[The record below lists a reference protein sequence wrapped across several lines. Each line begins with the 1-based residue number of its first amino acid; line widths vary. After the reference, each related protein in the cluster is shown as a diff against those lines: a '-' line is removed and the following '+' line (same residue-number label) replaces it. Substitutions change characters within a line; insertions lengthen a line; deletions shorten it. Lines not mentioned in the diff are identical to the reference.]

1 MKCQHIVANIMSH
14 RVNALI
20 LVFVMAL
27 APLVPLAS
35 AHPSI
40 GLSTDSSH
48 IILSP
53 GEATNLTLTI
63 HNNGSS
69 IETYSVAVSG
79 FGSTWEVIP
88 ADENVS
94 NVIPTYSASTT
105 IAIRLATSAVPSDSG
120 SLTITVHEP
129 DSNVS
134 SDIEVTL
141 SVQPIYLPAINAN
154 SAGDN
159 GLVEMAPGDEL
170 NLSIAITNSGNVND
184 TILLSADQSPDITG
198 FWANWTTGGGSN
210 NSNNT
215 GGNSTGG
222 NSTGGNS
229 TGGNSTGGN
238 STGGNSTGGNSTGGN
253 STGGNSTGGNSTG
266 GNSTGEGSDSR
277 SARSGT
283 IPQGWLVRFVDDSMD
298 TMNPAEVRYAILQ
311 VIIPSNQEPGYI
323 GFDLFAASVFG
334 NFSVSTTLVVN
345 VTATHELSFSHT
357 PGQTLLPGNNTTS
370 TVEITS
376 LSSADGDWTWQAMV
390 DSGDCTVELSEYQSN
405 IIKDSVYNLEV
416 VITAGINTHVN
427 DVCTIKIDATLDT
440 DNTITEHYDF
450 DVYLGQIWGLSMVL
464 PTSIK
469 LDVDESETFNVAITN
484 LGTEEDTISLIGIDA
499 EGVTFT
505 NPEPV
510 TLARGASQYVVME
523 VMIDSSIVGNIS
535 LDFTIS
541 STNSGA
547 GSVNSSGI
555 FEVKEYAEMQISG
568 PADNRIVII
577 PGQNSS
583 IQFELSNDGTRDLE
597 LSASIIG
604 LPNGISVVKGLEAI
618 SLAAN
623 ESVNVELELL
633 STSGLQP
640 NSDSFTITFD
650 GGWVSADLTLELQI
664 TDRHEVLIDSSE
676 DRIIASPLGNS
687 NLTLQVTNLGTS
699 TETFVANINNSQVS
713 DWFTISV
720 DVLSLTLDAG
730 QSGTIT
736 ISAREIASGAPV
748 DGNDL
753 LITVTSTAD
762 SMIYDSLSIDVI
774 PQVADGMIT
783 IMSDDDKAAPGET
796 IYGNV
801 IITNMGTAIDSMQI
815 DTLELDCNLDNVVV
829 ELAPS
834 MSSNPIPWSCTIDE
848 NTNAG
853 QYALTFRLTS
863 AARSEMMVTAS
874 ESYQVESTW
883 NDEVIVFTLDS
894 NTLTFDESVEQQTIS
909 LTICNQANTFVE
921 GTLELIGKNEPQ
933 MDGVFYRAG
942 ETGINS
948 TYSLASNGCQDFR
961 LMLTP
966 LNLDGFDAILVINS
980 VSQVEGQT
988 VRDESQEIT
997 ANVAG
1002 PHLAPDGLNL
1012 GILELDNKNSLILLA
1027 SGWAIA
1033 LLLVTYIRYFRKP
1046 AQIEEEEEEEEVPLG
1061 PNEVRVDEYNKVTC
1075 CSCEA
1080 RLGVPE
1086 GSEPPFRFTC
1096 PKCDTRIRVVE

>member
-1 MKCQHIVANIMSH
+1 MSH

-20 LVFVMAL
+20 LVLVMAL

-40 GLSTDSSH
+40 GLTTDSSH
-48 IILSP
+48 VILSP

-79 FGSTWEVIP
+79 FGSAWEIIP
-88 ADENVS
+88 ADANVS
-94 NVIPTYSASTT
+94 NVIPTYSATTT

-120 SLTITVHEP
+120 ILTITVHEP
-129 DSNVS
+129 DANVS
-134 SDIEVTL
+134 SEIEVTL
-141 SVQPIYLPAINAN
+141 SVQPMYLPAINAN
-154 SAGDN
+154 LAGDN
-159 GLVEMAPGDEL
+159 GLVQMAPGDEL
-170 NLSIAITNSGNVND
+170 NLSIGITNSGNVND

-210 NSNNT
+210 NSN
-215 GGNSTGG
+215 STGG

-238 STGGNSTGGNSTGGN
+238 STGGNSSSGDGL
-253 STGGNSTGGNSTG
+253 
-266 GNSTGEGSDSR
+266 DSR

-298 TMNPAEVRYAILQ
+298 TMNPAEMRYATLQ

-334 NFSVSTTLVVN
+334 NYSVSTTLVVN
-345 VTATHELSFSHT
+345 VTAIHDLSFSHT
-357 PGQTLLPGNNTTS
+357 AGQTLLPGNNTTS

-390 DSGDCTVELSEYQSN
+390 EIGDCTVELSEYQSF
-405 IIKDSVYNLEV
+405 ILKDSVYDLEMA
-416 VITAGINTHVN
+416 ITAGINTNVN

-440 DNTITEHYDF
+440 DNTVTEQFDF
-450 DVYLGQIWGLSMVL
+450 DVYLGQTWGLSMVL

-469 LDVDESETFNVAITN
+469 LDVDEAETFNVAITN

-555 FEVKEYAEMQISG
+555 FEVKEYAEMEISG

-597 LSASIIG
+597 LTASIVG
-604 LPNGISVVKGLEAI
+604 LPNGISVVKGLETI

-623 ESVNVELELL
+623 ESVNLELELS

-650 GGWVSADLTLELQI
+650 GGWISADLTLELQI
-664 TDRHEVLIDSSE
+664 TDRHEVLVDSSE

-736 ISAREIASGAPV
+736 ISAREITSGAPV

-762 SMIYDSLSIDVI
+762 SMVYDTLSIDVI

-801 IITNMGTAIDSMQI
+801 IITNMGTASDSMQI
-815 DTLELDCNLDNVVV
+815 NTLELDCNLDNVVV

-834 MSSNPIPWSCTIDE
+834 MSSTPIPWSCTIED
-848 NTNAG
+848 NANAG
-853 QYALTFRLTS
+853 PYALTFRLTS
-863 AARSEMMVTAS
+863 AARSEMMVTS
-874 ESYQVESTW
+874 YESYQVESTW
-883 NDEVIVFTLDS
+883 NNDVIAFTLDS

-921 GTLELIGKNEPQ
+921 GTLELLGKNEPQ

-948 TYSLASNGCQDFR
+948 TYNLASNGCQDFR

-966 LNLDGFDAILVINS
+966 LNLDGFDAVLVISS

-1002 PHLAPDGLNL
+1002 PHIAPDGLNL

-1027 SGWAIA
+1027 TGWAVA
-1033 LLLVTYIRYFRKP
+1033 LLLITYIRYFRKP
-1046 AQIEEEEEEEEVPLG
+1046 AQIEEEDEEEEEVPLG

>member
-1 MKCQHIVANIMSH
+1 MSH

-298 TMNPAEVRYAILQ
+298 TMNPAEVRYATLQ

-834 MSSNPIPWSCTIDE
+834 MSSNPIPWTCTIDE

-863 AARSEMMVTAS
+863 SARSEMMVTAS

>member
-48 IILSP
+48 VILSP

-79 FGSTWEVIP
+79 FGSTWEVTP

-94 NVIPTYSASTT
+94 NVIPTYSATTT

-120 SLTITVHEP
+120 TLTITVHEP

-170 NLSIAITNSGNVND
+170 NLSIAVTNSGNVND
-184 TILLSADQSPDITG
+184 TILLSADQSPDLAG
-198 FWANWTTGGGSN
+198 FWANWTSGGGSN
-210 NSNNT
+210 NN
-215 GGNSTGG
+215 NSTGG

-283 IPQGWLVRFVDDSMD
+283 IPQGWLVRFIDDSMD
-298 TMNPAEVRYAILQ
+298 TMNPAEVRYATLQ

-345 VTATHELSFSHT
+345 VTATHDLSFAHT

-390 DSGDCTVELSEYQSN
+390 DSGDCTVELSEYQFN
-405 IIKDSVYNLEV
+405 ILKDSVYNLEME
-416 VITAGINTHVN
+416 ITAGINTHVN
-427 DVCTIKIDATLDT
+427 DVCTIKIDGTLDT

-484 LGTEEDTISLIGIDA
+484 LGTEDDTISLIGIDA

-568 PADNRIVII
+568 PADNRIVIV

-583 IQFELSNDGTRDLE
+583 IQIELSNDGTRDLE

-604 LPNGISVVKGLEAI
+604 LPNGISVVKGLESI

-623 ESVNVELELL
+623 ESVNIELELL

-640 NSDSFTITFD
+640 NSNSFTITFD

-753 LITVTSTAD
+753 QITVTSTAD
-762 SMIYDSLSIDVI
+762 SMIYDTLSIDVI

-815 DTLELDCNLDNVVV
+815 DTLELDCNLNNVVV

-834 MSSNPIPWSCTIDE
+834 MSSTPIPWSCTIDE
-848 NTNAG
+848 KTNAG
-853 QYALTFRLTS
+853 QNALTFRLTS

-921 GTLELIGKNEPQ
+921 GTLEMIGKNEPQ

-1012 GILELDNKNSLILLA
+1012 GILELDNKNTLILLA

-1033 LLLVTYIRYFRKP
+1033 LLLATYIRYFRKP
-1046 AQIEEEEEEEEVPLG
+1046 EQIEEEEEEEEVPLG

>member
-1 MKCQHIVANIMSH
+1 MSH

-48 IILSP
+48 VILSP

-79 FGSTWEVIP
+79 FGSTWEIIP
-88 ADENVS
+88 ADANVS
-94 NVIPTYSASTT
+94 NVIPTYSATTT

-120 SLTITVHEP
+120 TLTITVHEP

-170 NLSIAITNSGNVND
+170 NLSIAVTNSGNVND
-184 TILLSADQSPDITG
+184 TILLSADQSPDLAG
-198 FWANWTTGGGSN
+198 FWANWTSGGGSN
-210 NSNNT
+210 NNNSTGGNST

-283 IPQGWLVRFVDDSMD
+283 IPQGWLVRFIDDSMD
-298 TMNPAEVRYAILQ
+298 TMNPAEVRYATLQ

-345 VTATHELSFSHT
+345 VTATHDLSFAHT

-390 DSGDCTVELSEYQSN
+390 DSGDCTVELSEYQFN
-405 IIKDSVYNLEV
+405 ILKDSVYNLEME
-416 VITAGINTHVN
+416 ITAGINTHVN
-427 DVCTIKIDATLDT
+427 DVCTIKIDGTLDT

-484 LGTEEDTISLIGIDA
+484 LGTEDDTISLIGIDA

-568 PADNRIVII
+568 PADNRIVIV

-583 IQFELSNDGTRDLE
+583 IQIELSNDGTRDLE

-604 LPNGISVVKGLEAI
+604 LPNGISVVKGLESI

-623 ESVNVELELL
+623 ESVNIELELL

-640 NSDSFTITFD
+640 NSNSFTITFD

-753 LITVTSTAD
+753 QITVTSTAD
-762 SMIYDSLSIDVI
+762 SMIYDTLSIDVI

-815 DTLELDCNLDNVVV
+815 DTLELDCNLNNVVV

-834 MSSNPIPWSCTIDE
+834 MSSTPIPWSCTIDE
-848 NTNAG
+848 KTNAG
-853 QYALTFRLTS
+853 QNALTFRLTS

-921 GTLELIGKNEPQ
+921 GTLEMIGKNEPQ

-1012 GILELDNKNSLILLA
+1012 GILELDNKNTLILLA

-1033 LLLVTYIRYFRKP
+1033 LLLATYIRYFRKP
-1046 AQIEEEEEEEEVPLG
+1046 EQIEEEEEEEEVPLG

>member
-1 MKCQHIVANIMSH
+1 MSH

-79 FGSTWEVIP
+79 FGSTWEIIP

-105 IAIRLATSAVPSDSG
+105 IAVRLATSAVPSDSG
-120 SLTITVHEP
+120 TLTITVHEP

-134 SDIEVTL
+134 SEIEVTL

-184 TILLSADQSPDITG
+184 TILLSVDQSPDITG

-210 NSNNT
+210 NSNSTGGNNT

-253 STGGNSTGGNSTG
+253 STGGNSTGGNGTSG
-266 GNSTGEGSDSR
+266 DGSESRSSR
-277 SARSGT
+277 SAST
-283 IPQGWLVRFVDDSMD
+283 PQGWLVRFVDDSMD
-298 TMNPAEVRYAILQ
+298 TMNPAEMRYATLHIN
-311 VIIPSNQEPGYI
+311 IPSNQEPGYI
-323 GFDLFAASVFG
+323 GLDLFAASVFG

-345 VTATHELSFSHT
+345 VTAVHELSFSHT
-357 PGQTLLPGNNTTS
+357 AGITLLPGNNTTS
-370 TVEITS
+370 TVKITS

-390 DSGDCTVELSEYQSN
+390 ESGDCIVELSEYQTN
-405 IIKDSVYNLEV
+405 IVKGSIFDLDMI
-416 VITAGINTHVN
+416 ITAGINTHVN
-427 DVCTIKIDATLDT
+427 DVCSIKIDATLDT
-440 DNTITEHYDF
+440 DNTVTEQYDY
-450 DVYLGQIWGLSMVL
+450 DVYVGQDWGLSMVL

-484 LGTEEDTISLIGIDA
+484 QGTEEDTISLIGIDA

-523 VMIDSSIVGNIS
+523 VMIDSSVVGNIT

-541 STNSGA
+541 STNSGL
-547 GSVNSSGI
+547 GSVNSSGV
-555 FEVKEYAEMQISG
+555 FEVKEFAEMEISG

-583 IQFELSNDGTRDLE
+583 IQLE
-597 LSASIIG
+597 LTNGGTKDLDLTASIIG
-604 LPNGISVVKGLEAI
+604 LPNGISVVKGLEDV
-618 SLAAN
+618 SLQAN
-623 ESVNVELELL
+623 ESVTIELELL
-633 STSGLQP
+633 SSAGLQP
-640 NSDSFTITFD
+640 TSDSFTITFD
-650 GGWVSADLTLELQI
+650 GGWISEDLTLELQI
-664 TDRHEVLIDSSE
+664 TDRNEVVVDSSE
-676 DRIIASPLGNS
+676 DRIVASPLGNS
-687 NLTLQVTNLGTS
+687 SLTMQITNLGTS

-713 DWFTISV
+713 EWFTISV

-730 QSGTIT
+730 QSGSIT
-736 ISAREIASGAPV
+736 ISAREVAAGAPV
-748 DGNDL
+748 GGSDL
-753 LITVTSTAD
+753 VITVTSTAN
-762 SMIYDSLSIDVI
+762 SMSYDTLTIEVI
-774 PQVADGMIT
+774 PQVADGIIT
-783 IMSDDDKAAPGET
+783 IMSDDDSSAPGET
-796 IYGNV
+796 IHGEV
-801 IITNMGTAIDSMQI
+801 IITNMGTAVDSMRI
-815 DTLELDCNLDNVVV
+815 DTLELDCNLGEAVF
-829 ELAPS
+829 ELSPS
-834 MSSNPIPWSCTIDE
+834 MSSAPIPWECTIGE

-853 QYALTFRLTS
+853 PYALTFRLTS
-863 AARSEMMVTAS
+863 AARTDMMVTAS
-874 ESYQVESTW
+874 ESYEVKPIW
-883 NDEVIVFTLDS
+883 NDDVITFTFDS
-894 NTLTFDESVEQQTIS
+894 ETLTFDESNEQQTIS
-909 LTICNQANTFVE
+909 VTICNQANTFVE
-921 GTLELIGKNEPQ
+921 GSLELIGKNEPL
-933 MDGVFYRAG
+933 MDGVFFRAG

-966 LNLDGFDAILVINS
+966 LNLDGFDSVLVINS

-1002 PHLAPDGLNL
+1002 PTLAPDGLNL
-1012 GILELDNKNSLILLA
+1012 GILELDNKNSLILLTT
-1027 SGWAIA
+1027 GWVVS
-1033 LLLVTYIRYFRKP
+1033 LLLLTYIRYFRKP
-1046 AQIEEEEEEEEVPLG
+1046 SEIEEEVEEEEVPLG
-1061 PNEVRVDEYNKVTC
+1061 PNEVRIDEYDKVTC

-1096 PKCDTRIRVVE
+1096 PKCETRIRVVE

>member
-229 TGGNSTGGN
+229 TGGNSTG
-238 STGGNSTGGNSTGGN
+238 SNSTGGNSTGGN

-298 TMNPAEVRYAILQ
+298 TMNPAEVRYATLQ

-834 MSSNPIPWSCTIDE
+834 MSSNPIPWTCTIDE

>member
-1 MKCQHIVANIMSH
+1 MSH

-79 FGSTWEVIP
+79 FGSTWEIIP

-105 IAIRLATSAVPSDSG
+105 IAVRLATSAVPSDSG
-120 SLTITVHEP
+120 TLTITVHEP

-134 SDIEVTL
+134 SEIEVTL

-184 TILLSADQSPDITG
+184 TILLSVDQSPDITG

-210 NSNNT
+210 NS
-215 GGNSTGG
+215 NSTGG

-253 STGGNSTGGNSTG
+253 STGGNGTSGD
-266 GNSTGEGSDSR
+266 GSESRSSR
-277 SARSGT
+277 SAT
-283 IPQGWLVRFVDDSMD
+283 TPQGWLVRFVDDSMD
-298 TMNPAEVRYAILQ
+298 TMNPAEMRYATLQ
-311 VIIPSNQEPGYI
+311 INIPSNQEPGYI
-323 GFDLFAASVFG
+323 GLDLFAASVFG

-345 VTATHELSFSHT
+345 VTAVHELSFSHT
-357 PGQTLLPGNNTTS
+357 AGITLLPGNNTTS
-370 TVEITS
+370 TVKITS

-390 DSGDCTVELSEYQSN
+390 ESGDCIVELSEYQTN
-405 IIKDSVYNLEV
+405 IVKGSIFDLDMI
-416 VITAGINTHVN
+416 ITAGINTHVN
-427 DVCTIKIDATLDT
+427 DVCSIKIDATLDT
-440 DNTITEHYDF
+440 DNTVTEQYDY
-450 DVYLGQIWGLSMVL
+450 DVYVGQDWGLSMVL

-484 LGTEEDTISLIGIDA
+484 QGTEEDTISLIGIDA

-523 VMIDSSIVGNIS
+523 VMIDSSVVGNIT

-541 STNSGA
+541 STNSGL
-547 GSVNSSGI
+547 GSVNSSGV
-555 FEVKEYAEMQISG
+555 FEVKEFAEMEISG

-583 IQFELSNDGTRDLE
+583 IQLE
-597 LSASIIG
+597 LTNGGTKDLDLTASIIG
-604 LPNGISVVKGLEAI
+604 LPNGISVVKGLEDV
-618 SLAAN
+618 SLQAN
-623 ESVNVELELL
+623 ESVTIELELL
-633 STSGLQP
+633 SSAGLQP
-640 NSDSFTITFD
+640 TSDSFTITFD
-650 GGWVSADLTLELQI
+650 GGWISEDLTLELQI
-664 TDRHEVLIDSSE
+664 TDRNEVVVDSSE
-676 DRIIASPLGNS
+676 DRIVASPLGNS
-687 NLTLQVTNLGTS
+687 SLTMQITNLGTS

-713 DWFTISV
+713 EWFTISV

-730 QSGTIT
+730 QSGSIT
-736 ISAREIASGAPV
+736 ISAREVAAGAPV
-748 DGNDL
+748 GGSDL
-753 LITVTSTAD
+753 VITVTSTAN
-762 SMIYDSLSIDVI
+762 SMSYDTLTIEVI
-774 PQVADGMIT
+774 PQVADGIIT
-783 IMSDDDKAAPGET
+783 IMSDDDSSAPGET
-796 IYGNV
+796 IHGEV
-801 IITNMGTAIDSMQI
+801 IITNMGTAVDSMRI
-815 DTLELDCNLDNVVV
+815 DTLELDCNLGEAVF
-829 ELAPS
+829 ELSPS
-834 MSSNPIPWSCTIDE
+834 MSSAPIPWECTIGE

-853 QYALTFRLTS
+853 PYALTFRLTS
-863 AARSEMMVTAS
+863 AARTDMMVTAS
-874 ESYQVESTW
+874 ESYEVKPIW
-883 NDEVIVFTLDS
+883 NDDVITFTFDS
-894 NTLTFDESVEQQTIS
+894 ETLTFDESNEQQTIS
-909 LTICNQANTFVE
+909 VTICNQANTFVE
-921 GTLELIGKNEPQ
+921 GSLELIGKNEPL
-933 MDGVFYRAG
+933 MDGVFFRAG

-966 LNLDGFDAILVINS
+966 LNLDGFDSVLVINS

-1002 PHLAPDGLNL
+1002 PALAPDGLNL
-1012 GILELDNKNSLILLA
+1012 GILELDNKNSLILLTT
-1027 SGWAIA
+1027 GWVVS
-1033 LLLVTYIRYFRKP
+1033 LLLLTYIRYFRKP
-1046 AQIEEEEEEEEVPLG
+1046 SEIEEEVEEEEVPLG
-1061 PNEVRVDEYNKVTC
+1061 PNEVRIDEYDKVTC

-1096 PKCDTRIRVVE
+1096 PKCETRIRVVE

>member
-1 MKCQHIVANIMSH
+1 MSH

-266 GNSTGEGSDSR
+266 EGSDSR

-298 TMNPAEVRYAILQ
+298 TMNPAEVRYATLQ

>member
-1 MKCQHIVANIMSH
+1 MSH

-48 IILSP
+48 VILSP

-79 FGSTWEVIP
+79 FGSTWEVTP

-94 NVIPTYSASTT
+94 NVIPTYSATTT

-120 SLTITVHEP
+120 TLTITVHEP

-170 NLSIAITNSGNVND
+170 NLSIAVTNSGNVND
-184 TILLSADQSPDITG
+184 TILLSADQSPDLAG
-198 FWANWTTGGGSN
+198 FWANWTSGGGSN
-210 NSNNT
+210 NN
-215 GGNSTGG
+215 

-283 IPQGWLVRFVDDSMD
+283 IPQGWLVRFIDDSMD
-298 TMNPAEVRYAILQ
+298 TMNPAEVRYATLQ

-345 VTATHELSFSHT
+345 VTATHDLSFAHT

-390 DSGDCTVELSEYQSN
+390 DSGDCTVELSEYQFN
-405 IIKDSVYNLEV
+405 ILKDSVYNLEME
-416 VITAGINTHVN
+416 ITAGINTHVN
-427 DVCTIKIDATLDT
+427 DVCTIKIDGTLDT

-484 LGTEEDTISLIGIDA
+484 LGTEDDTISLIGIDA

-568 PADNRIVII
+568 PADNRIVIV

-583 IQFELSNDGTRDLE
+583 IQIELSNDGTRDLE

-604 LPNGISVVKGLEAI
+604 LPNGISVVKGLESI

-623 ESVNVELELL
+623 ESVNIELELL

-640 NSDSFTITFD
+640 NSNSFTITFD

-753 LITVTSTAD
+753 QITVTSTAD
-762 SMIYDSLSIDVI
+762 SMIYDTLSIDVI

-815 DTLELDCNLDNVVV
+815 DTLELDCNLNNVVV

-834 MSSNPIPWSCTIDE
+834 MSSTPIPWSCTIDE
-848 NTNAG
+848 KTNAG
-853 QYALTFRLTS
+853 QNALTFRLTS

-921 GTLELIGKNEPQ
+921 GTLEMIGKNEPQ

-1012 GILELDNKNSLILLA
+1012 GILELDNKNTLILLA

-1033 LLLVTYIRYFRKP
+1033 LLLATYIRYFRKP
-1046 AQIEEEEEEEEVPLG
+1046 EQIEEEEEEEEVPLG

>member
-48 IILSP
+48 VILSP

-79 FGSTWEVIP
+79 FGSTWEVTP

-94 NVIPTYSASTT
+94 NVIPTYSATTT

-120 SLTITVHEP
+120 TLTITVHEP

-170 NLSIAITNSGNVND
+170 NLSIAVTNSGNVND
-184 TILLSADQSPDITG
+184 TILLSADQSPDLAG
-198 FWANWTTGGGSN
+198 FWANWTSGGGSN
-210 NSNNT
+210 NN
-215 GGNSTGG
+215 
-222 NSTGGNS
+222 
-229 TGGNSTGGN
+229 
-238 STGGNSTGGNSTGGN
+238 NSTGGN

-283 IPQGWLVRFVDDSMD
+283 IPQGWLVRFIDDSMD
-298 TMNPAEVRYAILQ
+298 TMNPAEVRYATLQ

-345 VTATHELSFSHT
+345 VTATHDLSFAHT

-390 DSGDCTVELSEYQSN
+390 DSGDCTVELSEYQFN
-405 IIKDSVYNLEV
+405 ILKDSVYNLEME
-416 VITAGINTHVN
+416 ITAGINTHVN
-427 DVCTIKIDATLDT
+427 DVCTIKIDGTLDT

-484 LGTEEDTISLIGIDA
+484 LGTEDDTISLIGIDA

-568 PADNRIVII
+568 PADNRIVIV

-583 IQFELSNDGTRDLE
+583 IQIELSNDGTRDLE

-604 LPNGISVVKGLEAI
+604 LPNGISVVKGLESI

-623 ESVNVELELL
+623 ESVNIELELL

-640 NSDSFTITFD
+640 NSNSFTITFD

-753 LITVTSTAD
+753 QITVTSTAD
-762 SMIYDSLSIDVI
+762 SMIYDTLSIDVI

-815 DTLELDCNLDNVVV
+815 DTLELDCNLNNVVV

-834 MSSNPIPWSCTIDE
+834 MSSTPIPWSCTIDE
-848 NTNAG
+848 KTNAG
-853 QYALTFRLTS
+853 QNALTFRLTS

-921 GTLELIGKNEPQ
+921 GTLEMIGKNEPQ

-1012 GILELDNKNSLILLA
+1012 GILELDNKNTLILLA

-1033 LLLVTYIRYFRKP
+1033 LLLATYIRYFRKP
-1046 AQIEEEEEEEEVPLG
+1046 EQIEEEEEEEEVPLG

>member
-1 MKCQHIVANIMSH
+1 MKCQHIVAIIMSH

-48 IILSP
+48 VILSP

-79 FGSTWEVIP
+79 FGSTWEVTP

-94 NVIPTYSASTT
+94 NVIPTYSATTT

-120 SLTITVHEP
+120 TLTITVHEP

-170 NLSIAITNSGNVND
+170 NLSIAVTNSGNVND
-184 TILLSADQSPDITG
+184 TILLSADQSPDLAG
-198 FWANWTTGGGSN
+198 FWANWTSGGGSN
-210 NSNNT
+210 NN
-215 GGNSTGG
+215 

-283 IPQGWLVRFVDDSMD
+283 IPQGWLVRFIDDSMD
-298 TMNPAEVRYAILQ
+298 TMNPAEVRYATLQ

-345 VTATHELSFSHT
+345 VTATHDLSFAHT

-390 DSGDCTVELSEYQSN
+390 DSGDCTVELSEYQFN
-405 IIKDSVYNLEV
+405 ILKDSVYNLEME
-416 VITAGINTHVN
+416 ITAGINTHVN
-427 DVCTIKIDATLDT
+427 DVCTIKIDGTLDT

-484 LGTEEDTISLIGIDA
+484 LGTEDDTISLIGIDA

-568 PADNRIVII
+568 PADNRIVIV

-583 IQFELSNDGTRDLE
+583 IQIELSNDGTRDLE

-604 LPNGISVVKGLEAI
+604 LPNGISVVKGLESI

-623 ESVNVELELL
+623 ESVNIELELL

-640 NSDSFTITFD
+640 NSNSFTITFD

-753 LITVTSTAD
+753 QITVTSTAD
-762 SMIYDSLSIDVI
+762 SMIYDTLSIDVI

-815 DTLELDCNLDNVVV
+815 DTLELDCNLNNVVV

-834 MSSNPIPWSCTIDE
+834 MSSTPIPWSCTIDE
-848 NTNAG
+848 KTNAG
-853 QYALTFRLTS
+853 QNALTFRLTS

-921 GTLELIGKNEPQ
+921 GTLEMIGKNEPQ

-1012 GILELDNKNSLILLA
+1012 GILELDNKNTLILLA

-1033 LLLVTYIRYFRKP
+1033 LLLATYIRYFRKP
-1046 AQIEEEEEEEEVPLG
+1046 EQIEEEEEEEEVPLG